1 MRMTKKY
8 FIMICFTLFMGWSV
22 SSYSQEIKFFE
33 GTFEEALAKAKSES
47 KLVFVDFY
55 ATWCGPCKQMAEKV
69 FTDEEVGKYMNEKFV
84 CMQINVETA
93 GWQKETAEKFNVTVL
108 PTLVFF
114 KTDASVASRLAGARE
129 KDDFLGAAKVA
140 CGEQLSFVKLYDRA
154 KSKKDLTDMQMV
166 LKQAPDYVGGLQG
179 IEAQKWIVRINKLYD
194 EYVKAKLV
202 PDFINKADFQIVQN
216 YSQGK
221 KKEKDDAVMEFIAKN
236 LETYMNKLGE
246 APGILMV
253 EYNNAVI
260 EQLARAGKD
269 EYKKYLERIN
279 GDLEPAYAIMPTGTL
294 TPYEKFKYYYDGM
307 YLMSYKK
314 DAESYVQLMN
324 KYLAALGDKVGAND
338 YGEIAQNMYVMSK
351 GKLNNEQLEQV
362 KDWLVKAMQYEGTGI
377 IDRINFVAMLG
388 DTYKALKQFDKA
400 KEAYNQGYME
410 ALQIENKMR
419 SAQLQM
425 IMKRKLQALEL
436 AK

>member
-1 MRMTKKY
+1 MRKY
-8 FIMICFTLFMGWSV
+8 FTMICFTLFMGWSV
-22 SSYSQEIKFFE
+22 SGYSQGIKFFE
-33 GTFEEALAKAKSES
+33 GTFEEALVKAKQEN
-47 KLVFVDFY
+47 KLVFVDFF

-84 CMQINVETA
+84 CMQINVEAA

-108 PTLVFF
+108 PTLIFF
-114 KTDASVASRLAGARE
+114 KADGNVASRLAGARE
-129 KDDFLGAAKVA
+129 KDDFLNAAKVA
-140 CGEQLSFVKLYDRA
+140 SGEQLSFEKLYDRA
-154 KSKKDLTDMQMV
+154 KSKKDLTDMLLV

-179 IEAQKWIVRINKLYD
+179 MEAQKWIVRIDKLYA
-194 EYVKAKLV
+194 EYVKAKMG
-202 PDFINKADFQIVQN
+202 PDFINKEDFQIAN
-216 YSQGK
+216 KFNK
-221 KKEKDDAVMEFIAKN
+221 KNVKDDAVMEFIAKN
-236 LETYMNKLGE
+236 LETYMSKLGE

-260 EQLARAGKD
+260 EQLAKAGKN

-279 GDLEPAYAIMPTGTL
+279 GDLEAAYAIMPTGTL

-307 YLMSYKK
+307 YLLSYKK

-324 KYLAALGDKVGAND
+324 KYLAALGDQVGAND

-351 GKLNNEQLEQV
+351 GKLNNEQLGQV
-362 KDWLVKAMQYEGTGI
+362 KDWLVKAMQFEGTEL
-377 IDRINFVAMLG
+377 IDRINFVTMLG
-388 DTYKALKQFDKA
+388 DTYKALKDFDKA

-410 ALQIENKMR
+410 ALQIENKMQ
-419 SAQLQM
+419 SVQVQM
-425 IMKRKLQALEL
+425 IMKRKLEALEL

>member
-8 FIMICFTLFMGWSV
+8 FMMICFTLFMGWGV
-22 SSYSQEIKFFE
+22 SAQNQGIKFFE
-33 GTFEEALAKAKSES
+33 GTFDEALAKAKQEK

-84 CMQINVETA
+84 CMQIDVEKE
-93 GWQKETAEKFNVTVL
+93 GWQKETAGRFNVTVL
-108 PTLVFF
+108 PTLIFF
-114 KTDASVASRLAGARE
+114 KADASVVSRLAGARE
-129 KDDFLGAAKVA
+129 KADFLNTAKVA
-140 CGEQLSFVKLYDRA
+140 AGEQLSFEKLYDRA
-154 KSKKDLTDMQMV
+154 KSKKDLTDMQLV
-166 LKQAPDYVGGLQG
+166 LKQAPEEVGGMQG
-179 IEAQKWIVRINKLYD
+179 MEAQKWIVRIDKMYAD
-194 EYVKAKLV
+194 YAKAKMG
-202 PDFINKADFQIVQN
+202 PDFINKEDFQIVSAFN
-216 YSQGK
+216 K
-221 KKEKDDAVMEFIAKN
+221 KNVKDDAVMEFMVKN

-253 EYNNAVI
+253 EYNNEI
-260 EQLARAGKD
+260 IGQLAKAGKD
-269 EYKKYLERIN
+269 EYKKYLQRIN
-279 GDLEPAYAIMPTGTL
+279 GDLEAAYAIMPTGTL

-307 YLMSYKK
+307 YLLSYKK
-314 DAESYVQLMN
+314 DAASYVELMN
-324 KYLAALGDKVGAND
+324 KYLAALGDQVGAND

-351 GKLNNEQLEQV
+351 GKLNNEQLGQV
-362 KDWLVKAMQYEGTGI
+362 RDWLVKAMQYEGTGL
-377 IDRINFVAMLG
+377 IDRINFVTMLG
-388 DTYKALKQFDKA
+388 DTYKALKQFAEA

-419 SAQLQM
+419 SAQIQM